1 MTTLAD
7 GVTPVAARTLA
18 YLDAIM
24 PFAILDMSTL
34 TDAQRIT
41 AAREAWGPVIDC
53 DGKGK
58 AQLTGGAALMFGGP
72 TYHDERKR
80 LVTALAAMA
89 HHPGGITWMGRH
101 WCTDHGLCL
110 DAAREAAEHPL
121 SHVDEPAPTT
131 EPMYRG
137 RPIVDLH
144 LPEVA

>member
-34 TDAQRIT
+34 TDEQRIN
-41 AAREAWGPVIDC
+41 AAQEAWGPVIDC

-58 AQLTGGAALMFGGP
+58 TQLTGGAALMYGGP

-80 LVTALAAMA
+80 LVTVVAAMA
-89 HHPGGITWMGRH
+89 YQPGGIRWMGRH
-101 WCTDHGLCL
+101 WCTDHDLCL
-110 DAAREAAEHPL
+110 DAAREAEESPLDLVDPPPAE
-121 SHVDEPAPTT
+121 PT
-131 EPMYRG
+131 YRG
-137 RPIVDLH
+137 RPVVDIT